1 MEFVT
6 KPKKRKNKKIITL
19 MLECHQ
25 TKVSCTLWKWEIPDS
40 GKVDLTEKLKF
51 EQYPKGI
58 RKGTVSAV
66 GRAWSKTALG
76 KCYQHRGRVLA
87 KHCHWEVDYSH
98 NWKHVLPYSI
108 IFREFI
114 LFVTETFVMWNI
126 LSNRNSIRNCHNI
139 WLLTAWDLRLKINI
153 LVWMILFIANKH
165 F

>member
-1 MEFVT
+1 MS
-6 KPKKRKNKKIITL
+6 PDKNKLHPLEVRDTWFWKSRFDRKIKVWAVSKRCKKGDSKCSRWGL
-19 MLECHQ
+19 EQNSFGEMLSTQ
-25 TKVSCTLWKWEIPDS
+25 
-40 GKVDLTEKLKF
+40 GK
-51 EQYPKGI
+51 
-58 RKGTVSAV
+58 
-66 GRAWSKTALG
+66 RA
-76 KCYQHRGRVLA
+76 C

-114 LFVTETFVMWNI
+114 LFVTGTFVMWNI
-126 LSNRNSIRNCHNI
+126 LSNRNSVRNCHNI